1 MLNLCNWNDA
11 YIVVRG
17 NITII
22 GNNVTQVPFKNSVL
36 FITCITKIDG
46 IRIDDAED
54 FDLSIPMFNIFEYC
68 LDFFDTT
75 VYGFIQKMQLILMLI
90 LLMVII
96 LKF

>member
-1 MLNLCNWNDA
+1 M
-11 YIVVRG
+11 
-17 NITII
+17 
-22 GNNVTQVPFKNSVL
+22 GNNVTQVAFKNWAL

-46 IRIDDAED
+46 RRIDDAED
-54 FDLSIPMFNIFEYC
+54 FNLSMPMSSLFEYC

-96 LKF
+96 LNFSATKLSYWETQSEMWQMDS